1 MPERHYR
8 EYAAYYRE
16 QPFGLWR
23 EDFRFAYLLA
33 AVAGMLG
40 GKGQTPGDFM
50 PFYRPADPHDLPS
63 EMQQAIEAVFP
74 NAVVVQ
80 ARD

>member
-8 EYAAYYRE
+8 AYLAYYRE

-33 AVAGMLG
+33 AMAGMLG

-50 PFYRPADPHDLPS
+50 PFYRRDEQDEPRALK
-63 EMQQAIEAVFP
+63 QAIEEIFTGIQ
-74 NAVVVQ
+74 VVPI
-80 ARD
+80 